1 MNFQALL
8 EHKQQ
13 PSSGDGAALLS
24 PSGDGVALLA
34 PSTPGDIGRSP
45 SPSRDSFNEVE
56 VTVVTYACSAV
67 QGFFK
72 SIALSLDSSLQDT
85 LRCVG
90 GCVWMVELSGC
101 EWVHVFVLVLCT

>member
-8 EHKQQ
+8 EHKTK
-13 PSSGDGAALLS
+13 PLS
-24 PSGDGVALLA
+24 PVGGDTVGGDTVGGDTLS
-34 PSTPGDIGRSP
+34 PTTPGDIGRSP

-72 SIALSLDSSLQDT
+72 SIALSVDSSLQDT
-85 LRCVG
+85 LRCVVYVSVG
-90 GCVWMVELSGC
+90 GWAY
-101 EWVHVFVLVLCT
+101 EWVWYV

>member
-24 PSGDGVALLA
+24 PSSGDGAALLS

-72 SIALSLDSSLQDT
+72 SIALSVDSSLQDT

-90 GCVWMVELSGC
+90 GGRGGC
-101 EWVHVFVLVLCT
+101 VHVFVLVLYM